1 MGFFGADSV
10 NDPVERH
17 LKDNNLAKLRPATD
31 DDNAKAHLF
40 IWLQLGDPMSAAAVS
55 AMRDMD
61 LSEVEPPDL
70 RDVDSV
76 WLAVDAGWSPDL
88 IRRVADKTGYLPRR
102 PEMAIYRVTADGW
115 KRYRCEWRP
124 GTPARGPRP

>member
-10 NDPVERH
+10 NDPVERL
-17 LKDNNLAKLRPATD
+17 LKDDNLVKLRPATD

-40 IWLQLGDPMSAAAVS
+40 IWLQLGDPMSVAAVS

-88 IRRVADKTGYLPRR
+88 IRRVADKTGYLPRAR
-102 PEMAIYRVTADGW
+102 R
-115 KRYRCEWRP
+115 WRSI
-124 GTPARGPRP
+124 G